1 MKLSQNLLGLAGL
14 AVADYACC
22 PYDDYGIVDGNCGL
36 TEKTPFNIPAPTAN
50 PGDPVD
56 DWNNNMCKA
65 WESNVDA
72 TYDGQDGGCEAEN
85 WGGCGFQRHF
95 AWGRPT
101 AMDAEHSK
109 IVMDNDNTK
118 VAEGT
123 EVAGDIDADIERVFG
138 AGDSQFSVG
147 GVPFLGGICKLFIPV
162 AAQYIT
168 QVTIAGVHVSPQAQ
182 FPAKVISNEGDVS
195 DETITVGTAYC
206 FSVVN
211 IAEFKTNTNGV
222 GNGNVAGSASQLLDG
237 TGAAYTGADDIF
249 SGALSLQRQA
259 GRDIGDFGDVAQ
271 AAGTVNQ
278 DQMVEGGANFDVVA
292 HFSYIKCQS
301 VWSTV
306 DMQLAGDDHN
316 GDVNGDSA
324 IDVNDI
330 DYPLNP
336 LSGFSHAHR
345 DLMDKR
351 HNTLPIAK
359 GYANAY
365 TNQDSTYLTGNLR
378 WPNFGAW
385 AGYNSFVACANNNV
399 GGGGAVAPDA
409 HWLHQGNARL
419 AVMSVGSGEFRSKNP
434 DVACT
439 SAWAEYQFNIRQ
451 IGSAVT
457 VCGPGE
463 LPDTDNKRC
472 TWNWNYS
479 PDANYGASS
488 ATDPEG
494 FFDRNENMDFAVW
507 SRKRR
512 AAVNRNTQQ
521 ADGQPVNAAAVLSAP
536 EFAITFKNYK
546 NKAVSGVTLTEQSF
560 ETSATNGFSISGTT
574 VTVNC
579 NNDYSAGGNNQRD
592 NFPSCFT
599 GDEIHLKASYDADT
613 GTDAERAFI
622 SPWLSSVVGTF

>member
-22 PYDDYGIVDGNCGL
+22 PYDDYGIVDSNCGL
-36 TEKTPFNIPAPTAN
+36 TEKTPFNVPSGAT
-50 PGDPVD
+50 D

-101 AMDAEHSK
+101 AMDAEHTK
-109 IVMDNDNTK
+109 IVMDSDNTK
-118 VAEGT
+118 VAEGV
-123 EVAGDIDADIERVFG
+123 ELAADIDADITRNFG
-138 AGDSQFSVG
+138 AGDTQFTVG

-162 AAQYIT
+162 PAASIT
-168 QVTIAGVHVSPQAQ
+168 QVTVAGVHVSPQAQ
-182 FPAKVISNEGDVS
+182 FPAKVISNEGDVT
-195 DETITVGTAYC
+195 DETTTVGTAYC

-222 GNGNVAGSASQLLDG
+222 GNGNVAGAQNQVLGG
-237 TGAAYTGADDIF
+237 TGAAYDGSTDIF
-249 SGALSLQRQA
+249 AGALSLQRQA
-259 GRDIGDFGDVAQ
+259 GRFIGDFGDVAQ
-271 AAGTVNQ
+271 AAGAI
-278 DQMVEGGANFDVVA
+278 DQTEMVEGGANFDVVA
-292 HFSYIKCQS
+292 HFASAKCQS
-301 VWSTV
+301 VWSRV

-316 GDVNGDSA
+316 GDTDGDG
-324 IDVNDI
+324 DVDDDDI
-330 DYPLNP
+330 DYPLTPDNT
-336 LSGFSHAHR
+336 FSHAHR

-399 GGGGAVAPDA
+399 ANGGGAVVAPDA
-409 HWLHQGNARL
+409 HWLHQGNARI
-419 AVMSVGSGEFRSKNP
+419 AVMSVGSGEFRSKN
-434 DVACT
+434 DEACT

-451 IGSAVT
+451 IGTDVN
-457 VCGPGE
+457 VCGPGQ
-463 LPDTDNKRC
+463 LPDMDNKRC

-479 PDANYGASS
+479 AGANFGASS
-488 ATDPEG
+488 TADAEG
-494 FFDRNENMDFAVW
+494 FFDRNENMDFSVW

-512 AAVNRNTQQ
+512 AALNRNSLQ
-521 ADGQPVNAAAVLSAP
+521 ADGQAVNAAAVLSAP
-536 EFAITFKNYK
+536 ELAITFKNYK
-546 NKAVSGVTLTEQSF
+546 NKAVTITTLTQLSHD
-560 ETSATNGFSISGTT
+560 TSATTGFSISGTT

-579 NNDYSAGGNNQRD
+579 ANSYSAGANNQRD

-622 SPWLSSVVGTF
+622 SPWLSEVAGTF